1 MCVCGGVGSGGGGGG
16 GGGVWYTHR
25 KQSPLNDVHGICVHF
40 MQTEVIVCVCRTIY
54 THIYYI
60 IVLTS

>member
-1 MCVCGGVGSGGGGGG
+1 MGGGGGG